1 MRPRVTQRDIARAA
15 NVSHVTVSLAL
26 RGERGIPERTRQR
39 IEKIAALLGYTPDPM
54 LSALS
59 SYRKSNRPAAYQ
71 ANIGWLGAQPLG
83 TKDYGGFFRYFEG
96 AQLRAQQLGYVLD
109 EISLADYHKDFRRLQ
124 RLLGARNI
132 TGLILAPS
140 AIAGDVFKFDLSHYS
155 VVRLGYSYASPLSNT
170 VANTQFRTVLTA
182 MERVVA
188 LGYRRIGIILT
199 EVVDQRTS
207 WHFLGG
213 YLAGQHLIPKENWLA
228 PFYDNQQGELA
239 PAVYEWIVREKV
251 DCLIGA
257 GYGALY
263 HDLIKLGLDMPG
275 TVGYADTQL
284 GESETFFSGI
294 HQNDRQIGVAT
305 VDLLV
310 GMMHRSDTGV
320 PAVPSHLLIEGSWRD
335 GKTLMKQR
343 PRVGLQLAAG

>member
-39 IEKIAALLGYTPDPM
+39 IEKIAALLGYAPDPM

-71 ANIGWLGAQPLG
+71 ANIGWLASHPLG
-83 TKDYGGFFRYFEG
+83 TKDYAGFSHYFDG

-109 EISLADYHKDFRRLQ
+109 EISLLDYDKDFRRLK
-124 RLLGARNI
+124 RLLEARNI

-140 AIAGDVFKFDLSHYS
+140 RTAGDMFPFDLSRYS
-155 VVRLGYSYASPLSNT
+155 VVRFGYSYVSPVSNT
-170 VANTQFRTVLTA
+170 VANTQFRTVLIA
-182 MERVVA
+182 MEKVVA
-188 LGYRRIGIILT
+188 LGYRRIGIVLT

-213 YLAGQHLIPKENWLA
+213 YLAGQHLIARENWLA
-228 PFYDNQQGELA
+228 PFYDNQKGNLA
-239 PAVYEWIVREKV
+239 QKVFDWILREKV

-257 GYGALY
+257 GYVGLY

-275 TVGYADTQL
+275 KVGYADTQL
-284 GESETFFSGI
+284 GENETFFSGI
-294 HQNDRQIGVAT
+294 HQNDRQIGVAA

-310 GMMHRSDTGV
+310 GMMHRSDVGI
-320 PAVPSHLLIEGSWRD
+320 PAIPSHLLIEGSWRD
-335 GKTLMKQR
+335 GKTLMKQ
-343 PRVGLQLAAG
+343 GSKAKLQLVGG